1 MECRKNDSNLAQI
14 VIKHTLTYF
23 SASNVRRDEFV
34 KTELLNNLLESGAL
48 GEEPA
53 NAEEFIRWQKT
64 KCKQIERIIKQDS
77 PMPAD
82 FAFGWMA
89 ALPTEYKTKC
99 MNDVCGAM
107 GTFYTPLSPISS
119 VDSSSKLTEM
129 QASLANVSSEFAN
142 VLQYSAAAM
151 DGVYNSKDSQVD
163 LQLLSNKLFELTAS
177 CFVELGA
184 INKASGV
191 LPTAYVAM
199 ANSQLFKQG

>member
-23 SASNVRRDEFV
+23 SASHVRRDEFV

-53 NAEEFIRWQKT
+53 NAEEFMRWQKT

-89 ALPTEYKTKC
+89 ALPAEYKAKC

-107 GTFYTPLSPISS
+107 GTFYTPLSPINS
-119 VDSSSKLTEM
+119 DSKLTDM
-129 QASLANVSSEFAN
+129 QASLANVSSEFAD
-142 VLQYSAAAM
+142 VLQHAAPAM
-151 DGVYNSKDSQVD
+151 DGVYNNDDSPAD
-163 LQLLSNKLFELTAS
+163 LQQLSNELFELVTS

-191 LPTAYVAM
+191 LPSAYVAM